1 MPTVNFSSPFWQ
13 ATFTNGTEFCG
24 DATGVGEA
32 VDPDTG
38 TIIQMLT
45 GVMKMAN
52 VNNELVLGVSALTC
66 NSFNPGVIPTVECR
80 VLLPRA
86 FVFTQF
92 RFDLDFP
99 GTVRAFYYSS
109 ADRSALLS
117 RQDHTYTQNG
127 EAQTLTFSNL
137 CDPIRLVV
145 IEFDNTA
152 TTFPAAQRGSMHNI
166 EFEDG
171 VLFGGRLFFVS
182 KLYCLIKRLGIS
194 VLHLLRLR

>member
-92 RFDLDFP
+92 RFDPRATWELNCILD
-99 GTVRAFYYSS
+99 RAYAEHLPLELKDMNPPNASDI
-109 ADRSALLS
+109 ATAVATAHMELGEDNERNS
-117 RQDHTYTQNG
+117 R
-127 EAQTLTFSNL
+127 
-137 CDPIRLVV
+137 
-145 IEFDNTA
+145 
-152 TTFPAAQRGSMHNI
+152 
-166 EFEDG
+166 
-171 VLFGGRLFFVS
+171 
-182 KLYCLIKRLGIS
+182 
-194 VLHLLRLR
+194 